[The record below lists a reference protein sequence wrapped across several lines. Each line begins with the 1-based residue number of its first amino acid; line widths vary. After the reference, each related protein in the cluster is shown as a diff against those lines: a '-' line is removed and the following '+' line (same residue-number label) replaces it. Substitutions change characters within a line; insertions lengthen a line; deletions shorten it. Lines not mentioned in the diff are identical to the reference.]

1 MIHKQVVDNENIAA
15 ASLKNKND
23 ILPDFRDS
31 VRSFANIFAY
41 CFYSNSGEMNSKDK
55 HLFY

>member
-1 MIHKQVVDNENIAA
+1 MIHKQVVDNENIDA

-41 CFYSNSGEMNSKDK
+41 LLVFKFWGNE
-55 HLFY
+55 